1 MSVEVGE
8 ERVEQG
14 FDLGLSELGVC
25 GDRAGRSTTE
35 AGELFGGLI
44 LGAQAGRTEQE
55 GLACLPPFLPSVTQD
70 LCLPLRFLQRD
81 CRGLGSQPS
90 KT

>member
-8 ERVEQG
+8 EKMEQG
-14 FDLGLSELGVC
+14 FGPGLSELEAC
-25 GDRAGRSTTE
+25 GDRAGWNPAE

-55 GLACLPPFLPSVTQD
+55 GLACLSPFLPSVSQD
-70 LCLPLRFLQRD
+70 L
-81 CRGLGSQPS
+81 
-90 KT
+90 